1 MIYHRWKKVLP
12 VILLAVL
19 MTNCNSGSSERSE
32 NADSLLLQ
40 TANAQNPD
48 SQKVVRTEQI
58 YQSRQNAITRAV
70 QLVSPAVVGINVI
83 EIKRYRQRSPFQ
95 GDPFWEQLFPELYKD
110 RYFEQEVKGLGSG
123 FIISGDGY
131 ILTND
136 HVAGDASEIIV
147 TLPGGQR
154 HNAKLVGTDNVSDIS
169 VLKIDARDLP
179 HLEFDNSDNCMVGEW
194 VIAIGNPFGLFE
206 LNNQPSVTV
215 GVISALHRDWG
226 KDRQSGRVYLDMI
239 QTDAAINH
247 GNSGGPLVNAS
258 GKVIGMNTF
267 IYTGSSYQQGFIGL
281 GFAIPINRIERI
293 VDEIK
298 TTGSVNRNIW
308 WGFKIQDLNP
318 LITKALGIDIKKGV
332 IINSIESNSSADK
345 AGLKMEDVIIRVT
358 DRPISNTNQM
368 VKILEDMDLK
378 VGDEIEV
385 EVIRDKKQKKLTMKL
400 IEKKVNQR

>member
-1 MIYHRWKKVLP
+1 VQ
-12 VILLAVL
+12 A
-19 MTNCNSGSSERSE
+19 
-32 NADSLLLQ
+32 Q
-40 TANAQNPD
+40 TVD
-48 SQKVVRTEQI
+48 SQKVTQTERI
-58 YQSRQNAITRAV
+58 DASRQNAITKAV
-70 QLVSPAVVGINVI
+70 KMVSPAVVGINVI
-83 EIKRYRQRSPFQ
+83 EIKRYRQRSPFHR
-95 GDPFWEQLFPELYKD
+95 DPFWEQLFPELYQD
-110 RYFEQEVKGLGSG
+110 RYFEREVKGLGSG
-123 FIISGDGY
+123 FIISNDGY

-154 HNAKLVGTDNVSDIS
+154 HNAELIGTDNVSDIS
-169 VLKIDARDLP
+169 LLKIDAQDLP

-194 VIAIGNPFGLFE
+194 VIALGNPFGLFE

-267 IYTGSSYQQGFIGL
+267 IYTGDTYQQGFIGL
-281 GFAIPINRIERI
+281 GFAIPINRVRGI
-293 VDEIK
+293 VNEIK
-298 TTGSVNRNIW
+298 ATGTVNRNIW

-318 LITKALGIDIKKGV
+318 LITKALGIDVKKGV

-345 AGLKMEDVIIRVT
+345 AGLKTEDVIITVK
-358 DRPISNTNQM
+358 DRPVSNTNQM
-368 VKILEDMDLK
+368 IEILEDMDLK
-378 VGDEIEV
+378 VGDEIEIV
-385 EVIRDKKQKKLTMKL
+385 VLRDKKQKKLTMKL
-400 IEKKVNQR
+400 TEKE